1 MDNETKQPTVSNPLE
16 DVVMC
21 DAVLELKR
29 NLCVKLKMQK
39 DIMEQNARLMK
50 EIYPSGNH
58 LELLGAAKI
67 TGDWIECIEKE
78 KGIKGV
84 FV

>member
-1 MDNETKQPTVSNPLE
+1 MTKPENKASCSYPVE
-16 DVVMC
+16 RVVMC
-21 DAVLELKR
+21 DAELELKR
-29 NLCVKLKMQK
+29 ELCVRLKMQK